1 MGDYGYKFA
10 GNAGFAAQ
18 CYQRADK
25 SLSSKQEPIS
35 ESSDTRRD
43 GRPPMSDNCGQH
55 REKVSSRENNI
66 ADCLSKL
73 VIAFAN
79 YRKKYIDK
87 DR

>member
-1 MGDYGYKFA
+1 MGKYGYKFI
-10 GNAGFAAQ
+10 GNAGFAVDFAE
-18 CYQRADK
+18 RNDK

-35 ESSDTRRD
+35 EGSDTRRD
-43 GRPPMSDNCGQH
+43 GRPPMSDNCDQH
-55 REKVSSRENNI
+55 REKVSSTENNI

>member
-1 MGDYGYKFA
+1 MGKYGYKFI

-18 CYQRADK
+18 FEAQE
-25 SLSSKQEPIS
+25 SLSGKQEPIS
-35 ESSDTRRD
+35 ESSDKRGD

-55 REKVSSRENNI
+55 REKVSSTENNI

>member
-1 MGDYGYKFA
+1 MGKYGYKFI
-10 GNAGFAAQ
+10 GNDGFAIQ
-18 CYQRADK
+18 LGKHGDK
-25 SLSSKQEPIS
+25 SLSSEQEPIS
-35 ESSDTRRD
+35 ESNGTRRD

-55 REKVSSRENNI
+55 REKVSSTENNI

>member
-1 MGDYGYKFA
+1 MGKYGYKFI
-10 GNAGFAAQ
+10 GNDGFAMHFT
-18 CYQRADK
+18 DHKK
-25 SLSSKQEPIS
+25 SLSSEPIS
-35 ESSDTRRD
+35 KSSDTRRD
-43 GRPPMSDNCGQH
+43 GRPPMSDNCDQH
-55 REKVSSRENNI
+55 REKVSSTENNI

>member
-1 MGDYGYKFA
+1 MGKYGYKFV
-10 GNAGFAAQ
+10 GTTGFAM
-18 CYQRADK
+18 YFMEQRDK

-35 ESSDTRRD
+35 EGSDARRD

-55 REKVSSRENNI
+55 REKVSSTENNI